1 MPAVFAR
8 VVTARQ
14 LEECGRAVDDD
25 KAQMLGVPRVDGA
38 TTLFN
43 LESQCR
49 ESRHTLP
56 EPRGFVFSS
65 SPLGKSLGCL
75 RVSAARLQVG
85 LPSSFFPLCK
95 GEPNSPRAGVRKTCC
110 TLELL
115 WARAGESKAGELGA
129 QVLACATTSLR
140 DRARPP
146 TGRGAIIR
154 AQLFAPPPG
163 PTLTDVAS
171 ATLENREP
179 IFVGRRALAL
189 AQRRHWRLHGFAVDP
204 LEGLLGQR
212 RVPITVALL
221 DRDPETACTDAE
233 SAKLACHSVSRVSEG
248 GRTGGLYRSIRTC
261 VTMRDPRSRVL
272 FERA

>member
-1 MPAVFAR
+1 MPAVFAG

-14 LEECGRAVDDD
+14 LEERGRAVDDD
-25 KAQMLGVPRVDGA
+25 EAQMLGVPRVDGA
-38 TTLFN
+38 ATLFN
-43 LESQCR
+43 LEPQR
-49 ESRHTLP
+49 GESRNALA
-56 EPRGFVFSS
+56 EPRSFVFSS

-75 RVSAARLQVG
+75 RVSAARLQIG

-95 GEPNSPRAGVRKTCC
+95 GEPNGPRARIRKTCG

-115 WARAGESKAGELGA
+115 GARAGESKAGELGA

-146 TGRGAIIR
+146 AGRRAIVR
-154 AQLFAPPPG
+154 SQLLTPTSG
-163 PTLTDVAS
+163 PTLTDVTS
-171 ATLENREP
+171 AALENREP

-189 AQRRHWRLHGFAVDP
+189 AQRGHWRLHGFAVDP

-221 DRDPETACTDAE
+221 DRDPETACTGAE